1 MNVSIVKSR
10 YVDAKRFVELR
21 PGDVICDYKDWQ
33 PAPGDGVQMHSCRIA
48 VAAAQKMIDYSRYG
62 NMYVEVVGVDQEC
75 VTAVVIVD
83 GAWAR
88 VFTFTLEK

>member
-1 MNVSIVKSR
+1 MNVAVVKSR
-10 YVDAKRFVELR
+10 YVDAKRFLELR

-48 VAAAQKMIDYSRYG
+48 VAAALNWVGCSYG